1 MKNILKITIFAFLLI
16 SIGSCTNDKNPVA
29 IANGVALRDKSTVPP
44 PAVLLPAND
53 AQVYNITEW
62 DKADYGVETAS
73 PGQSYTIIISDHD
86 KDSNFTNAI
95 EYTGIGIAVAPD
107 RNCTLTVKEFNA
119 LLNKLPTF
127 QCGQMKIDY
136 RVKSTLGIG
145 ENAIIQYSNPILLTV
160 TAYSTAKQILSFAKS
175 SATAI
180 TAPKLLSSDFK
191 NENDFEAYLYLEPGD
206 YKFYRPDA
214 CGSFASPLVYGGS
227 AGVIVAGNT
236 ASSITI
242 VTAGHYL
249 VKANLSATVLSTP
262 TTLAPLSYSVKYI
275 RAFGVFG
282 LAVRSNPGSTNA
294 VPMVDTDNKNIWKIT
309 IDLFKGRKIKFKS
322 NDWSAALIGTPPSV
336 PPGIG
341 TTIISTLGSSPT
353 PNTLV
358 EVTGTAGD
366 ITVPGTSDG
375 TKQKYDIVIDV
386 SKPRDY
392 TYTLLLNPN

>member
-62 DKADYGVETAS
+62 DKADYGVATGS
-73 PGQSYTIIISDHD
+73 PGQSYSIVVSDHD
-86 KDSNFTNAI
+86 KDPNFANAI
-95 EYTGIGIAVAPD
+95 EYAGIGIATAPD

-175 SATAI
+175 SAIGSTATKI
-180 TAPKLLSSDFK
+180 LSSDFK
-191 NENDFEAYLYLEPGD
+191 NNNDFEGYLYLEPGD
-206 YKFYRPDA
+206 YKFYSPDA
-214 CGSFASPLVYGGS
+214 CGSFASPSVYGGS
-227 AGVIVAGNT
+227 AGAIVAGNA

-242 VTAGHYL
+242 TTAGHYL
-249 VKANLSATVLSTP
+249 VKANLSATTLATS

-275 RAFGVFG
+275 KAFGIFG

-309 IDLFKGRKIKFKS
+309 IDLFKGRKFKFKS
-322 NDWSAALIGTPPSV
+322 NDWTAALIGTPLSV

-341 TTIISTLGSSPT
+341 TTIISTLGSSST
-353 PNTLV
+353 PDALI

-386 SKPRDY
+386 SNPRNY
-392 TYTLLLNPN
+392 TYTLILNPN

>member
-1 MKNILKITIFAFLLI
+1 MKNILKITFFAFLLLT
-16 SIGSCTNDKNPVA
+16 IGSCTNDKNPIAV
-29 IANGVALRDKSTVPP
+29 ANGVVLRDKSTAPP
-44 PAVLLPAND
+44 PAVLLPANN
-53 AQVYNITEW
+53 ALVYNITEW
-62 DKADYGVETAS
+62 DKADYGVSTGA
-73 PGQSYTIIISDHD
+73 PGQMYSIVISDHD
-86 KDSNFTNAI
+86 KDPNFTNEV
-95 EYTGIGIAVAPD
+95 EYTGIGIATAPD

-136 RVKSTLGIG
+136 RVKSTLGKS

-175 SATAI
+175 SATAA
-180 TAPKLLSSDFK
+180 TAPKLLSSIYDK
-191 NENDFEAYLYLEPGD
+191 ENDFEAYLYLEPGD

-214 CGSFASPLVYGGS
+214 CGSFASPTVYGGS
-227 AGVIVAGNT
+227 AGAVVAGNA

-242 VTAGHYL
+242 KTAGHYL
-249 VKANLSATVLSTP
+249 VKANLSPTALATT
-262 TTLAPLSYSVKYI
+262 TTLAPLSYSVKYYK
-275 RAFGVFG
+275 AFGVFG

-309 IDLFKGRKIKFKS
+309 IDLFKGRKFKFKS
-322 NDWSAALIGTPPSV
+322 NDWTAALIGTPLSV

-341 TTIISTLGSSPT
+341 TTIISTLGGSSI
-353 PNTLV
+353 PNELV
-358 EVTGTAGD
+358 EVLGTAGD

-386 SKPRDY
+386 SKPRSY